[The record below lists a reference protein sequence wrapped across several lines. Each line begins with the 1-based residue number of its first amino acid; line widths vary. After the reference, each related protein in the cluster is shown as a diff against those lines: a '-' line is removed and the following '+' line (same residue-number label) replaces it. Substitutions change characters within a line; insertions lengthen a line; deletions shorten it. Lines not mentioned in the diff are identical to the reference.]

1 MPYGTFSMQHGS
13 FEFLDSQ
20 TRVLHHRNK
29 YVLRN
34 FRVTQLRNNSLRAS
48 SLAWAQGLG
57 EGEGG
62 GKGKERELAAMS
74 HKFECRLNAP
84 RGSALSKLSEF
95 GQSAQTGNER

>member
-1 MPYGTFSMQHGS
+1 MFTEVICSIS
-13 FEFLDSQ
+13 VSK
-20 TRVLHHRNK
+20 N
-29 YVLRN
+29 
-34 FRVTQLRNNSLRAS
+34 QLSGISSLRAS

-74 HKFECRLNAP
+74 HKFECRPNAP